1 MAKNTRQMSSRAI
14 AVLVVVVLVLGA
26 TGTALAT
33 ITASDATIHACAK
46 RGTGELRLAQRCR
59 ANERAVSWNQQAPAG
74 QPQGYAYVTGAKAML
89 PGSSKGVTTMTRS
102 PDGDHYCFDL
112 TFTPVNVVVSA
123 GLNGSYIV
131 ADVVGPN
138 TLPSD
143 QVAAMC
149 GTTAVDAVV
158 YFPGGAGGFYATF
171 N

>member
-1 MAKNTRQMSSRAI
+1 
-14 AVLVVVVLVLGA
+14 V
-26 TGTALAT
+26 
-33 ITASDATIHACAK
+33 
-46 RGTGELRLAQRCR
+46 E
-59 ANERAVSWNQQAPAG
+59 PAG
-74 QPQGYAYVTGAKAML
+74 SVWSACQFPGLYVRHWGQSHSAEQFE
-89 PGSSKGVTTMTRS
+89 GHNDNDRS

-143 QVAAMC
+143 QAAAMC

-158 YFPGGAGGFYATF
+158 YFPSGVGGFYATF